1 MIVDTDLIGKVGVVV
16 GNAVHEQMWLK
27 RAIELAVDNAAAG
40 GRPFGAVIALDGKTV
55 GEGVNQCIVDNDPTA
70 HAEVMAI
77 RAATRQLATTRLDG
91 AVLAASTEPCPMCQ
105 AAALLAGV
113 ARVIFATTDR
123 EAAERGYDARE
134 ILADLRR
141 PFSERRVMAVHHF
154 VVDGESLPYEIAAAH
169 VR

>member
-1 MIVDTDLIGKVGVVV
+1 M
-16 GNAVHEQMWLK
+16 HEQMWLK

-141 PFSERRVMAVHHF
+141 PFSERRVLAVHHF